1 MWLQMVDDAD
11 LNAWFCR
18 EVLPL
23 ERALTRFIRR
33 NWRTPA
39 DVSDLRQEIY
49 ERALGG
55 ARNEIPAQPGPYLFT
70 VARNHLINRAK
81 RARIVSF
88 DLVADLETLDLD
100 IDLFATERHLSARDD
115 LRRAQ
120 AGLDNLPSRCRD
132 VVQLRKVEGLS
143 TREVAERLGVGI
155 DTVEKQTTL
164 GMRALVDFM
173 LGGSG
178 KIVRTSPARRQSRS
192 EP

>member
-1 MWLQMVDDAD
+1 MVDDAD

-23 ERALTRFIRR
+23 ERGLTRFIRR
-33 NWRTPA
+33 NWRTDA
-39 DVSDLRQEIY
+39 DVMDLRQEIY
-49 ERALGG
+49 ERALNG
-55 ARNEIPAQPGPYLFT
+55 ARGGLPDQSPAYLFT

-88 DLVADLETLDLD
+88 ELVADLESIDVD
-100 IDLFATERHLSARDD
+100 VDLFATERHLSARDE

-120 AGLDNLPSRCRD
+120 AGLERLPRRCRE

-143 TREVAERLGVGI
+143 TREVAERLGVGT
-155 DTVEKQTTL
+155 DTVEKQMTL

-173 LGGSG
+173 LGGTG
-178 KIVRTSPARRQSRS
+178 RIERKPVLRRQRA
-192 EP
+192 EDA